1 MNFTGN
7 THLMCY
13 LHKMDKRHLLN
24 IHQYIQKTGTVNM
37 LFSLEFKRI
46 CFKFICCIQYNIYEE
61 TINDH
66 LLPWKQHNNHY
77 YLHIHQV
84 ESCFFFFIRNSKEDR
99 ILKKLNFITRYMQVE
114 NLLNLTKLNANRL
127 LSIAIKLE
135 QDDNCK
141 M

>member
-24 IHQYIQKTGTVNM
+24 IHQYIQVHLCTVFLKQKTGTVNM

-66 LLPWKQHNNHY
+66 LLPWKQHNSHY
-77 YLHIHQV
+77 YLHM
-84 ESCFFFFIRNSKEDR
+84 
-99 ILKKLNFITRYMQVE
+99 Y
-114 NLLNLTKLNANRL
+114 LLQL
-127 LSIAIKLE
+127 LYKDLSLSRFLPHLG
-135 QDDNCK
+135 
-141 M
+141 